1 MKLNSPILFV
11 VVFDFE
17 NILENML
24 QFTEKM
30 IPIKNIIE
38 IFLNMPNIFYKSKIK
53 LKDGILKI
61 KF

>member
-53 LKDGILKI
+53 LKVYY
-61 KF
+61 

>member
-30 IPIKNIIE
+30 VTIKNKIE
-38 IFLNMPNIFYKSKIK
+38 IFLNMSNKN
-53 LKDGILKI
+53 LK
-61 KF
+61 